1 MSNENKK
8 TNSFITYEVSL
19 YFEKDSELKIKNLIR
34 QIAAVTQNFYR
45 IEKEI
50 PPHITLG
57 MFKATETQKG
67 NLKKVIKKLQDEFN
81 NFEKEEKML
90 NMNKLDS
97 FKNKI
102 LFLTF
107 PQNQNAN
114 KESVL
119 FYLNKLIHS
128 ELLKDLSPAN
138 NHLYLP
144 QNFYPHCTVA
154 TGLSLKQI
162 NKIFDDE
169 QKLEI
174 PKQLVFNRIALAVHN
189 PFEIIL

>member
-1 MSNENKK
+1 MENKK
-8 TNSFITYEVSL
+8 TNSFVTYEVSL

-34 QIAAVTQNFYR
+34 QIADVTQNFYR

-67 NLKKVIKKLQDEFN
+67 NLKKVIIKLQDEFN
-81 NFEKEEKML
+81 NFEKKEKML

-107 PQNQNAN
+107 QQNQNAN

-128 ELLKDLSPAN
+128 ALLKDLSPAN
-138 NHLYLP
+138 NNLYLP

-174 PKQLVFNRIALAVHN
+174 PKQLVFNRISLAVHN